1 MICEVEQVVEKVID
15 MYNPTNQKHRFQIVM
30 PENCYVTGEQNIDI
44 EPHNTYQTVILFKP
58 TEVF

>member
-1 MICEVEQVVEKVID
+1 MVCEVGQVVEKAID
-15 MYNPTNQKHRFQIVM
+15 VYNPTNQKQRFQIVM

-44 EPHNTYQTVILFKP
+44 EPHTTYQTVILFKP